1 MVGISVTAVCVL
13 LSIPEVG
20 EVTMSRSYRSVAVF
34 VVGTCHLLLCP
45 HPALAQSG
53 VVAAETV
60 SNGTF
65 SSETWR
71 AWNIMRTQQQVG
83 RCRHCLES
91 FETPD
96 VNAIQLH
103 NAGKLLYWHPTRP
116 RGAGRAHQ
124 MLCPPT
130 RYEVRRHR
138 PALM

>member
-1 MVGISVTAVCVL
+1 VVGISVTAVCVL

-20 EVTMSRSYRSVAVF
+20 EFTMSWSYSYRTVAVF

-71 AWNIMRTQQQVG
+71 AWNIMRT
-83 RCRHCLES
+83 
-91 FETPD
+91 
-96 VNAIQLH
+96 
-103 NAGKLLYWHPTRP
+103 
-116 RGAGRAHQ
+116 
-124 MLCPPT
+124 
-130 RYEVRRHR
+130 
-138 PALM
+138 